1 MIMMAS
7 AMTPDEEKFSRA
19 DVREGMLNEPGLSF
33 NSLANDDL
41 IVKHWT
47 SALTSVFHADKL
59 ILTPELRSVNGY
71 VASNYVSETCVYH
84 CCSISNPMTS
94 KL

>member
-1 MIMMAS
+1 
-7 AMTPDEEKFSRA
+7 
-19 DVREGMLNEPGLSF
+19 LSF

-71 VASNYVSETCVYH
+71 VASNYHFESDDF
-84 CCSISNPMTS
+84 
-94 KL
+94 